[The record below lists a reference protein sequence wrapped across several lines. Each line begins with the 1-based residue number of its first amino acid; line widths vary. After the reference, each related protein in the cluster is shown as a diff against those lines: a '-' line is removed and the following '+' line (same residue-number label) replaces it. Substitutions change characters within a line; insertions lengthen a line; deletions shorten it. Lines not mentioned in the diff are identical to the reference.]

1 MRYNLSGKRAFVTG
15 ATGGIGFEI
24 AKGLALLGAHV
35 TIHGRSERRIEK
47 SLKNLRALTE
57 ADRIDAVK
65 ADFGSLEQAKT
76 MSDTL
81 VSNGRKLDIFI
92 NNAGRWTNKRRI
104 SEDGHEL
111 QFQINYLVPF
121 LLTHQL
127 QGMIEHGRVIN
138 LSSEAHRAA
147 DLRFDDLEY
156 EKRRYSSVLAY
167 GQSKLAL
174 TMATKSWSEKVDPN
188 KFTIN
193 AVHPGVVLTNIA
205 SGYSFQAL
213 AFKAF
218 GLFYLTPREGA
229 MAPICLAADDKYAG
243 KSGDYYRKRERDKP
257 HPLVDDKAARDRLWA
272 VTNKWLG
279 IAPETPQT

>member
-1 MRYNLSGKRAFVTG
+1 MRYDLSGKRAFVTG

-47 SLKNLRALTE
+47 SLKQLQALTE
-57 ADRIDAVK
+57 PNRIDAVK
-65 ADFGSLEQAKT
+65 ADFGSFDQVNLMAE
-76 MSDTL
+76 TL
-81 VSNGRKLDIFI
+81 VSKGQKLDILV

-104 SEDGHEL
+104 SDDGHEL

-121 LLTHQL
+121 LLTHRL
-127 QGMIEHGRVIN
+127 QNMIEHGRVIN
-138 LSSEAHRAA
+138 LSSEAHQAA

-156 EKRRYSSVLAY
+156 ERRRYSSILAY

-174 TMATKSWSEKVDPN
+174 TMATRSWSEKIHPE

-193 AVHPGVVLTNIA
+193 AVHPGVVRTNIA

-229 MAPICLAADDKYAG
+229 MAPICLAADEKYAG
-243 KSGDYYRKRERDKP
+243 KSGGYYRKRERATP
-257 HPLVDDKAARDRLWA
+257 QPLVEDKAARDRLWA
-272 VTNKWLG
+272 VTNELLG